1 MDINDIIEKI
11 KRNWKRILL
20 IGIAS
25 YLGLTILSMVIGYS
39 FIKDRKKKIENHEDK
54 IGREFKSRKED
65 FRENFTKSW
74 NEKVDKLNKGLLKSE
89 KSQNKTGLD
98 GLKSSQETAKKM
110 LSNSGLFSWPER
122 PESEKIQLEQEIKES
137 AELIALDEA
146 AFKKKWFSQKD
157 TETLEQFVR
166 RQDEGAIDWQLSQ
179 LDYYAW
185 MMKDMTD
192 EYKLEDWKES
202 LDETKEYLAYLHQKF
217 EEKYG
222 EPYDGAAFREACVVL
237 QEQARQESQAFLD
250 DLAAS
255 QAAGAQKKELRTLM
269 QLKNSVVCE
278 EKTSKSFG
286 EKNPYTRIRH
296 LHELLGLYSEFNF
309 AKATFEDKWGIEVD
323 ELLKKCK
330 EKYDAEDSNSPSYT
344 GNIKWGF
351 IPDDYL
357 AKVKELENL
366 LPKMEKDFDAKVIED
381 LKGRI
386 PIEEADL
393 NKLQDKM
400 NKERQLVYPE
410 NIKWD
415 EEKEKR
421 EKLKLRPSIL
431 ALETASQKKWAPQ
444 REDETL
450 EQFERRQQEGN
461 IQFLTAL
468 IERRDLDG
476 FKRTCKWEEPFR
488 LPKNLSAKG
497 VLSQEEEDFFKR
509 YGEPCPQS
517 HIPEAAAI

>member
-1 MDINDIIEKI
+1 MDINGIIEKI
-11 KRNWKRILL
+11 KRNWKRILI
-20 IGIAS
+20 IGVAS

-39 FIKDRKKKIENHEDK
+39 FIKDRKKKIENHEDT

-74 NEKVDKLNKGLLKSE
+74 NEKVDRLEKGFKKSE
-89 KSQNKTGLD
+89 KSQNKVGLD
-98 GLKSSQETAKKM
+98 GLKNSLASSKRRLKE
-110 LSNSGLFSWPER
+110 WPER
-122 PESEKIQLEQEIKES
+122 PESEKIQLEQGIKER

-157 TETLEQFVR
+157 TETLEQVAR

-202 LDETKEYLAYLHQKF
+202 LNQSKEHLENLHQKF

-255 QAAGAQKKELRTLM
+255 QAAEAQKKELRTLM
-269 QLKNSVVCE
+269 QLKNSVVFE

-286 EKNPYTRIRH
+286 DKTPYTRIRH
-296 LHELLGLYSEFNF
+296 LHKLLDLYSEFNV
-309 AKATFEDKWGIEVD
+309 AKATFEEKWGIESD

-381 LKGRI
+381 LKERI

-393 NKLQDKM
+393 NKLQEKM
-400 NKERQLVYPE
+400 DKERQLVYPE

-431 ALETASQKKWAPQ
+431 SLETASQKKWKPQ

-450 EQFERRQQEGN
+450 EQFERRKQEGN

-476 FKRTCKWEEPFR
+476 FKRECKWEDDFR

-497 VLSQEEEDFFKR
+497 VLSQAEEDFFKR